1 MARARFDQLVRA
13 AGIGGNLAAQ
23 VDKFLARA
31 EQLAD
36 RGQADAAVDQLE
48 EIAGKLND
56 TPGQQSLADA
66 ILELADTLS

>member
-1 MARARFDQLVRA
+1 MRA

-23 VDKFLARA
+23 VDRFLARA
-31 EQLAD
+31 ERFAD
-36 RGQADAAVDQLE
+36 RGLRDAAVDQLE

-56 TPGQQSLADA
+56 TPGQQALADS